1 MKSAW
6 NARTGIELCFICCKI
21 YGNKHKHSQLTAF
34 SSRKL
39 FDWWLNE
46 WQQFNCT
53 HNWYFQQSTV
63 CNYCLFDAAQLQS
76 LQQWF
81 ASGLHLLPNFPNH
94 SSKIMLL
101 LIISALLIHLIDTKK
116 NRNSFFNST
125 YTYWFLFSD
134 FIAFFF
140 LILYVYICIYVYHL
154 ST

>member
-1 MKSAW
+1 MRLKKLWKA
-6 NARTGIELCFICCKI
+6 
-21 YGNKHKHSQLTAF
+21 HKMREQASNCVSFVAKFMEMNTAF

-81 ASGLHLLPNFPNH
+81 ASGLYLLPNFPNH

-116 NRNSFFNST
+116 IEIL
-125 YTYWFLFSD
+125 FLTQLTPTDS
-134 FIAFFF
+134 FF
-140 LILYVYICIYVYHL
+140 LIL
-154 ST
+154 